1 MTSQRALVLPGLMP
15 LGRAEL
21 DAVLEISDSHL
32 EAAAEICGFDPART
46 ATADGSQGL
55 APVVHEALLAV
66 AVFRRMEREGE
77 RWAAYGGLSAGCLPA
92 LSAAGVVSEEEC
104 FRLIR
109 EINSR
114 QAAAHRS
121 ARSGSTL
128 SVLANSADEAHHLV
142 GVVRVR
148 ERSAWLAV
156 DLGGGLV
163 SISVQSPD
171 PGPVTE
177 LLARLGLD
185 VVDIAERAE
194 HCPYAVPGQ
203 EEFAEFLDGITFREA
218 DVPVISPLDGKPVD
232 NSPWAYRDMITRQWL
247 DTASMPRL
255 VQGLC
260 ETSGVQAVD
269 LIGPAVSVY
278 RNRVRSLVTDGFPFR
293 MLAFSD

>member
-15 LGRAEL
+15 LGPAEL
-21 DAVLEISDSHL
+21 DAVLDISDTHL
-32 EAAAEICGFDPART
+32 EAAAEICDFDPART
-46 ATADGSQGL
+46 PTADGSQGL
-55 APVVHEALLAV
+55 APRVHEALLAV
-66 AVFRRMEREGE
+66 AVIRRMARESE

-92 LSAAGVVSEEEC
+92 LFGAGVLSEEEC

-128 SVLANSADEAHHLV
+128 SVLANSADEARHLV
-142 GVVRVR
+142 CVVRAR
-148 ERSAWLAV
+148 DRSAWLAV

-163 SISVQSPD
+163 SISVRNPD

-185 VVDIAERAE
+185 VVDVAERAE

-203 EEFAEFLDGITFREA
+203 EEFAEFLDGVTFREA
-218 DVPVISPLDGKPVD
+218 EVPVISPLDGKPVE
-232 NSPWAYRDMITRQWL
+232 NSPRGYRDMLTRQWL
-247 DTASMPRL
+247 DTASMPHL

-260 ETSGVQAVD
+260 ETPGVGAVD
-269 LIGPAVSVY
+269 LVGPAASVY
-278 RNRVRSLVTDGFPFR
+278 RARVRSLVTDGLPFR